1 MSSFPIMSSFPHS
14 IRGFSP
20 KANVM
25 RTPVLAALAFM
36 VLGTSLTSCSEDDP
50 DAARLNVEVVYDPSQ
65 VRLDNL
71 GNPSPVAT
79 GNAGQTPMVRDFRIN
94 SIELAPT
101 AFTLPGQGV
110 MLYQAPETNAG
121 GATAIHFDE
130 MIAITDGS
138 FDADI
143 TLSDIPPGTYPYLR
157 VSVAY
162 QNGDVLFSLRNTPLG
177 DLENQTG
184 SISSFLG
191 YNTYITTVTP
201 NTLPVVVNDDKL
213 QGFWAFETS
222 FDPPYDAFNS
232 VSSGQA
238 PAGATTVVNPLAAT
252 AAIPPGSCIVTG
264 AFEEPFVVSGDE
276 SSDRS
281 MTLSFSVDRSFEWVD
296 DNGNGQWDFDFAA
309 GTVEPLVDMGLRG
322 LIGRW
327 E

>member
-1 MSSFPIMSSFPHS
+1 MAHLQRSSRPDRLKQRPRRRVFAGGASLL
-14 IRGFSP
+14 
-20 KANVM
+20 
-25 RTPVLAALAFM
+25 VLAAALLA
-36 VLGTSLTSCSEDDP
+36 GTGLSSCKDDGP
-50 DAARLNVEVVYDPSQ
+50 EAARLNVEVVYDPSQ

-79 GNAGQTPMVRDFRIN
+79 GNSGQTPVVRDFRIN

-110 MLYQAPETNAG
+110 MLYQAPSTNAG
-121 GATAIHFDE
+121 GDQAIHFDE
-130 MIAITDGS
+130 MLAITDGT
-138 FDADI
+138 FGADI
-143 TLSDIPPGTYPYLR
+143 KLADIPPGTYPYLR

-162 QNGDVLFSLRNTPLG
+162 QNGDVLFSIRNTPLG
-177 DLENQTG
+177 DLEDQVG

-201 NTLPVVVNDDKL
+201 NVLPVLVNDDKL

-222 FDPPYDAFNS
+222 FDPPYDAFND
-232 VSSGQA
+232 VYSGQA
-238 PAGATTVVNPLAAT
+238 PAGATTVVNPLAGT

-264 AFEEPFVVSGDE
+264 SFEEPFVVTGE
-276 SSDRS
+276 ETADRT
-281 MTLSFSVDRSFEWVD
+281 MTLSFSVDRSFEWED
-296 DNGNGQWDFDFAA
+296 PNGNGQWDFDFAA